1 MPVADRPDSLTS
13 ERIQSHLRP
22 GEELL
27 LTAASDVAAGGGFGR
42 QWVVVTDLR
51 VFTVP
56 EDGHPVQHDVP
67 LASVTEAKPEPHL
80 GGGRL
85 EIYEGNVPIPVVEYS
100 SSLGPKFSE

>member
-1 MPVADRPDSLTS
+1 MPVADRPDSVTS

-27 LTAASDVAAGGGFGR
+27 LTAASDVAADGGFGR
-42 QWVVVTDLR
+42 QWVVITDQR

-56 EDGHPVQHDVP
+56 ENGVSVDHDVP
-67 LASVTEAKPEPHL
+67 LASLTEAKPEPHL

-85 EIYEGNVPIPVVEYS
+85 ELYDGNVPIPIIEYS
-100 SSLGPKFSE
+100 SSLGPKFS